1 MKECMKYC
9 KECKDELSCDDCGDK
24 VNYVLMTS
32 FGIQS
37 QINVLNNVQ
46 KDILKLMMLNAK
58 NVMIIAYNAKDLE
71 NVNNVR
77 LISICMRKMECVTMN
92 LKILKD
98 FIQIKMKEYSKNV
111 WNIVKVVIIR
121 THVIIAEIM

>member
-1 MKECMKYC
+1 
-9 KECKDELSCDDCGDK
+9 
-24 VNYVLMTS
+24 
-32 FGIQS
+32 
-37 QINVLNNVQ
+37 VLNNVQ

-98 FIQIKMKEYSKNV
+98 FI
-111 WNIVKVVIIR
+111 
-121 THVIIAEIM
+121 